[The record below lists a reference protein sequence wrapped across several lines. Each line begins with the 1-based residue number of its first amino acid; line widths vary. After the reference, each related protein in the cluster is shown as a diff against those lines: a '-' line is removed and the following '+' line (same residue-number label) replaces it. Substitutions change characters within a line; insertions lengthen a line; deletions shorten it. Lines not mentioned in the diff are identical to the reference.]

1 MVVEQLSE
9 HVLHG
14 ENESGAEWLLNNSLS
29 MSYKVRMSHCRV
41 FVEKESLPNNTLSM
55 SYKVR
60 MSRCRVIVK
69 REGYAKQLSEHVLH
83 GENESGAE
91 WLLNNSLSMSYKVR
105 MSLARS
111 GC

>member
-9 HVLHG
+9 HVLQG
-14 ENESGAEWLLNNSLS
+14 KNESFESACR
-29 MSYKVRMSHCRV
+29 KRV
-41 FVEKESLPNNTLSM
+41 F
-55 SYKVR
+55 
-60 MSRCRVIVK
+60 
-69 REGYAKQLSEHVLH
+69 AKQLSEHVLH

-91 WLLNNSLSMSYKVR
+91 WLLNNSLSMSYTVR

>member
-29 MSYKVRMSHCRV
+29 MSY
-41 FVEKESLPNNTLSM
+41 T
-55 SYKVR
+55 
-60 MSRCRVIVK
+60 
-69 REGYAKQLSEHVLH
+69 
-83 GENESGAE
+83 
-91 WLLNNSLSMSYKVR
+91 VR